1 MSLISCQDLVKTYR
15 LGEMDVHALR
25 GVSLKIEA
33 GEFVAIMGASGSG
46 KSTLMNI
53 LGCLDVPTG
62 GTYILEGTDV
72 STLGENRL
80 AEIRSSKIGFVFQ
93 NFNLIPRTT
102 ALENVQLPLFYK
114 GIPSREQK
122 AMALQALERVGLAD
136 RQRHHP
142 AQLSGGQQQRVAI
155 ARAMVSIGE
164 GANAA
169 VQAQIASFGT
179 NVIVILP
186 GAMTVSGVRTGH
198 GGAVTLTVAD
208 IEELKKIPA
217 VTEVGWARRDAMQVV
232 HEKKNWFTTINGVTP
247 GYLIIRGWSIVS
259 GDFFTQTESDSA
271 AKVALLGNT
280 IVKNL
285 FEPGED
291 PVGATI
297 RIKNIPFKV
306 VGALDAKGYDTR
318 GADQDDVVFIP
329 FTTAERKIMGT
340 KFLGSIGAGFLSAES
355 PEQMSQIVE
364 EVKRILR
371 QRHKL
376 RPAQDDDFTVRNQ
389 IDIAKDQEG
398 TSESMTLL
406 LLAVA
411 SISLLVGGI
420 GIMNILLVS
429 VTERTREIG
438 IRMAVG
444 AKRRHILLQFLV
456 EAVGLGAKC

>member
-1 MSLISCQDLVKTYR
+1 
-15 LGEMDVHALR
+15 
-25 GVSLKIEA
+25 
-33 GEFVAIMGASGSG
+33 
-46 KSTLMNI
+46 
-53 LGCLDVPTG
+53 
-62 GTYILEGTDV
+62 
-72 STLGENRL
+72 
-80 AEIRSSKIGFVFQ
+80 
-93 NFNLIPRTT
+93 
-102 ALENVQLPLFYK
+102 
-114 GIPSREQK
+114 
-122 AMALQALERVGLAD
+122 
-136 RQRHHP
+136 
-142 AQLSGGQQQRVAI
+142 
-155 ARAMVSIGE
+155 MVSIGE
-164 GANAA
+164 GAKAA
-169 VQAQIASFGT
+169 VQAQIDSFGT
-179 NVIVILP
+179 NVITVLP
-186 GAMTVSGVRTGH
+186 GFTTVSGVRTGH
-198 GGAVTLTVAD
+198 GGSVTLTAAD
-208 IEELKKIPA
+208 IEELKKIPG
-217 VTEVGWARRDAMQVV
+217 VTEIGWARRDAMQVV
-232 HEKKNWFTTINGVTP
+232 HERKNWFTTINGVTP
-247 GYLIIRGWSIVS
+247 GYLTIRGWSIVS
-259 GDFFTQTESDSA
+259 GDFFTQTEMDKA
-271 AKVALLGNT
+271 AKVALLGNS
-280 IVKNL
+280 VFKNL

-306 VGALDAKGYDTR
+306 VGVLDAKGYDTR

-376 RPAQDDDFTVRNQ
+376 RPTQEDDFTVRNQ
-389 IDIAKDQEG
+389 IDIAKVQEG

-456 EAVGLGAKC
+456 EAVVLSAMGGLIGVGFGVGGAKAASNFAGWPTIISGEILLIAFGFSGLVGVFFGLYPANKASRLNPIEALRYE